1 MAASFTSRK
10 RLRKS
15 FGKIPQVV
23 DMPNLIEVQRN
34 SCAHFLQMDIPHAE
48 RLRVGLHEVFQ
59 SIFPI
64 ADYANRAQLEYVSYD
79 FDAPKYDVEECQQRG
94 ITFACP
100 LRLTL
105 RLVVWDLDE
114 DTGVRSIRDIKE
126 QEVYVGDIPLMTE
139 NGTFVVNGTERVIVS
154 QMHRSPGVFFDH
166 DNGKSHASGKYLY
179 NARVIPYRGSW
190 LDFEFDAKDILYVR
204 IDRRRKLPVTTF
216 LMCLDNEATAKKR
229 AEGPLAPYEAQG
241 LSALDILNTFYT
253 NTRYTVCKGGG
264 QT

>member
-79 FDAPKYDVEECQQRG
+79 F
-94 ITFACP
+94 
-100 LRLTL
+100 
-105 RLVVWDLDE
+105 
-114 DTGVRSIRDIKE
+114 
-126 QEVYVGDIPLMTE
+126 
-139 NGTFVVNGTERVIVS
+139 
-154 QMHRSPGVFFDH
+154 
-166 DNGKSHASGKYLY
+166 
-179 NARVIPYRGSW
+179 
-190 LDFEFDAKDILYVR
+190 
-204 IDRRRKLPVTTF
+204 
-216 LMCLDNEATAKKR
+216 
-229 AEGPLAPYEAQG
+229 
-241 LSALDILNTFYT
+241 
-253 NTRYTVCKGGG
+253 
-264 QT
+264 